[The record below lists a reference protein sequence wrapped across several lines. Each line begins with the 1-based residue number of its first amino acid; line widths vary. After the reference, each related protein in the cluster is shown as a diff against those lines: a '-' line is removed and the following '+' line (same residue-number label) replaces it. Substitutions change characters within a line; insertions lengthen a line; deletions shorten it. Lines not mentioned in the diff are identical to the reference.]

1 MTSQQFMKEERLTPE
16 ERRNLSL
23 VYSVRMNRRMLAYD
37 ARPESEAKL
46 QTVRMVTG
54 VTPDCMDFSRV
65 PRTHGTRE
73 ESCFYTVTP
82 VTLFCLMIN
91 D

>member
-37 ARPESEAKL
+37 ARPESEASFRL
-46 QTVRMVTG
+46 
-54 VTPDCMDFSRV
+54 
-65 PRTHGTRE
+65 
-73 ESCFYTVTP
+73 
-82 VTLFCLMIN
+82 
-91 D
+91 

>member
-1 MTSQQFMKEERLTPE
+1 MKEEKLTPE
-16 ERRNLSL
+16 MRRNLSL

-46 QTVRMVTG
+46 QTVRRVTG

-65 PRTHGTRE
+65 PRTH
-73 ESCFYTVTP
+73 TVRARDLVFILSP
-82 VTLFCLMIN
+82 LSPSFV
-91 D
+91 